1 MPEMEVRGG
10 YFHGLLDSS
19 LPLLDLGV
27 FVCLKIS
34 LDLNISS
41 IKKVIDSNKR
51 VILKRSSITPPHM
64 QISCKMSPI
73 DNNP

>member
-10 YFHGLLDSS
+10 YFLGLLDSS

-51 VILKRSSITPPHM
+51 VFY
-64 QISCKMSPI
+64 
-73 DNNP
+73 